1 VDQEHQECQLELYS
15 VGDRQPMSDILCIHR
30 PFSKI

>member
-1 VDQEHQECQLELYS
+1 